1 MVFAESVTLSPK
13 LSFFTRLCLASRAR
27 VLVTAIAD
35 LAILTSAVLAVA
47 ASVMVSIPRLALAR
61 NFSRLPDGDLTLM
74 PLARRAVLCVKL
86 IPRGG
91 STVIDLIGSALPP
104 ALTVK
109 LSVGLAAVMFEKEPR
124 DVVGLPGF
132 GIGIGIGVGV
142 GMGVGVG
149 GGVGASTFT
158 PALVAVTVTRTRG

>member
-1 MVFAESVTLSPK
+1 M
-13 LSFFTRLCLASRAR
+13 
-27 VLVTAIAD
+27 
-35 LAILTSAVLAVA
+35 LAVA
-47 ASVMVSIPRLALAR
+47 ASVMVSIPWLTLAV
-61 NFSRLPDGDLTLM
+61 NFSRLPEGVLMLM
-74 PLARRAVLCVKL
+74 PLVRRAVLWVKL

-132 GIGIGIGVGV
+132 GRIGRPKALTVGSAESQLPERRV
-142 GMGVGVG
+142 LD
-149 GGVGASTFT
+149 S
-158 PALVAVTVTRTRG
+158 

>member
-13 LSFFTRLCLASRAR
+13 LSFLTRLCLASRAR

-47 ASVMVSIPRLALAR
+47 ASVIVSIPRLALAR
-61 NFSRLPDGDLTLM
+61 NFSLLPDGDLTLM

-91 STVIDLIGSALPP
+91 STVIDLIGSALLP

-142 GMGVGVG
+142 GVGVG
-149 GGVGASTFT
+149 RGVAASTFT
-158 PALVAVTVTRTRG
+158 PALVAVTVTLTRG